1 MTVDGEDINIQ
12 NLCMFVKGLKRK
24 WLCHGEKELILGEGI
39 ATFYDSKEG
48 KMFTEPVYFFQRDF
62 FALYGENEIL
72 G

>member
-1 MTVDGEDINIQ
+1 MTVDGIDVNIQ

-24 WLCHGEKELILGEGI
+24 WLFPDENNISGEGI
-39 ATFYDSKEG
+39 ATFYDAKED